1 MQNWKFAISSILGHK
16 MRSFLTMLGV
26 IIGVA
31 AVSVVMAIGT
41 GVTKSV
47 TKQASQYQHDIRLFY
62 QKKGDNAFFPED
74 VASSVKQPTLREEWL
89 QQIVQELPELGG
101 YYVTNTTTAAVAY
114 QNKKSSQVTLTGVNS
129 TYFAIKKYKILA
141 GRQLGPSDYSQF
153 ARLIMIDKVLAKKL
167 FSSYEAALNQ
177 TVDVGSK
184 KYRVVGVYKDPAA
197 GSSLYGTGSE
207 GNAILANTQLAA
219 EFNLAEIG
227 SVFFYVPDV
236 LQAATVGK
244 EAARRLTQLSGAK
257 EGEFTMFDIS
267 QMLESIKQ
275 QVGTMTL
282 FIGFIGGISLFVGGI
297 GVMNIMLVSVT
308 ERTREIGLRKALGA
322 TRRNILIQF
331 LIESVVLTVLG
342 GLIGLVLAYLISS
355 ALGNMKGLV
364 DSLGK
369 PELSLMTVLVSI
381 GFSALVGVIFGVL
394 PANKASK
401 LDPIEALR
409 YE

>member
-41 GVTKSV
+41 GVTKSI
-47 TKQASQYQHDIRLFY
+47 TKQASQFQHDVSLFY
-62 QKKGDNAFFPED
+62 QKKGDNALFPED
-74 VASSVKQPTLREEWL
+74 VSPTIKPPLIREEWL
-89 QQIVQELPELGG
+89 EQIVREIPGISG
-101 YYVTNTTTAAVAY
+101 YYATNTTTEAISY
-114 QNKKSSQVTLTGVNS
+114 QNKKSSKVTLTGVTS
-129 TYFAIKKYKILA
+129 TYFGIKKYKILA
-141 GRQLGPSDYSQF
+141 GRQLGVSDYSQF
-153 ARLIMIDKVLAKKL
+153 SRLIMIDKVLAKKL
-167 FSSYEAALNQ
+167 FSSYEEALNQ
-177 TVDVGSK
+177 TVDVGNK
-184 KYRVVGVYKDPAA
+184 QYRVVGVYKDPAA
-197 GSSLYGTGSE
+197 GSASYGATSE

-219 EFNLAEIG
+219 EFNVDEIG
-227 SVFFYVPDV
+227 AVNFYVPDV
-236 LQAATVGK
+236 LQASELGTQ
-244 EAARRLTQLSGAK
+244 AAKRLTELSDAK

-275 QVGTMTL
+275 QVGTMTM

-322 TRRNILIQF
+322 TRRNILVQF
-331 LIESVVLTVLG
+331 LIESVVLTILG
-342 GLIGLVLAYLISS
+342 GFIGLIIAYLFTY
-355 ALGNMKGLV
+355 ALGNIEGLV
-364 DSLGK
+364 ANLGK
-369 PELSLMTVLVSI
+369 PEISLATVFVSI
-381 GFSALVGVIFGVL
+381 AFSAMVGIIFGVL

>member
-41 GVTKSV
+41 GVTKNI
-47 TKQASQYQHDIRLFY
+47 TKQASQFQHDVRLYY
-62 QKKGDNAFFPED
+62 QKKGNNIIYPDEI
-74 VASSVKQPTLREEWL
+74 SGGVKQPKIKEEWL
-89 QQIVQELPELGG
+89 EQIDRELDGTTG
-101 YYVTNTTTAAVAY
+101 YYVTNSTTAAVSY
-114 QNKKSSQVTLTGVNS
+114 LNKRASQVTLTGVNS
-129 TYFAIKKYKILA
+129 TYFGIKKYKILA
-141 GRQLGPSDYSQF
+141 GRQLTQSDYRQF
-153 ARLIMIDKVLAKKL
+153 SRLIMIDKTLAKKL
-167 FSSYEAALNQ
+167 FSSYEEALNQ
-177 TVDVGSK
+177 TLDVGNK

-197 GSSLYGTGSE
+197 GSMSYGAGSE
-207 GNAILANTQLAA
+207 GNAIMANSQLAA
-219 EFNLAEIG
+219 EFNVDEIS
-227 SVFFYVPDV
+227 SVVFYVPDV
-236 LQAATVGK
+236 LQASSVGK
-244 EAARRLTQLSGAK
+244 MAAKRLTELSGAK
-257 EGEFTMFDIS
+257 DGEFTMFDIS
-267 QMLESIKQ
+267 QMLEAIKQ

-282 FIGFIGGISLFVGGI
+282 FIGFIGGISLLVGGI

-322 TRRNILIQF
+322 TRRNILVQF

-342 GLIGLVLAYLISS
+342 GLIGLVIAYSISS
-355 ALGNMKGLV
+355 FLGSIPSIAQG
-364 DSLGK
+364 LGK
-369 PELSLMTVLVSI
+369 PEISLVTVVVSI
-381 GFSALVGVIFGVL
+381 IFSALVGVIFGVL

>member
-41 GVTKSV
+41 GVTKSI
-47 TKQASQYQHDIRLFY
+47 TKQASQSQHDVRLFY
-62 QKKGDNAFFPED
+62 QKKGDNAFYPED
-74 VASSVKQPTLREEWL
+74 VGTNVKSPLLREEWL
-89 QQIVQELPELGG
+89 QQIAKEIPGISG
-101 YYVTNTTTAAVAY
+101 YYATNSTTAAIAY
-114 QNKKSSQVTLTGVNS
+114 QNKRSSQVTVTGVNS
-129 TYFAIKKYKILA
+129 TYFGIKKYKILA
-141 GRQLGPSDYSQF
+141 GRQLGPSDYRQF
-153 ARLIMIDKVLAKKL
+153 SRLIMIDKVLAKKL
-167 FSSYEAALNQ
+167 FTSYDAALNQ
-177 TVDVGSK
+177 TVDVGNK

-197 GSSLYGTGSE
+197 GSSIYGASSE

-219 EFNLAEIG
+219 EFNVPEIS
-227 SVFFYVPDV
+227 SVYFYVPDV
-236 LQAATVGK
+236 LEAPTVGK
-244 EAARRLTQLSGAK
+244 QAGKRLTELSGAK

-267 QMLESIKQ
+267 QMLEAIKQ

-322 TRRNILIQF
+322 TRRNILVQF

-342 GLIGLVLAYLISS
+342 GIIGLIIAYAIS
-355 ALGNMKGLV
+355 AWLGSLPSLV
-364 DSLGK
+364 QNLGK
-369 PELSLMTVLVSI
+369 PEISLTTVLISI
-381 GFSALVGVIFGVL
+381 AFSALVGVVFGVL
-394 PANKASK
+394 PASKASK

>member
-47 TKQASQYQHDIRLFY
+47 TKQASQFQHDVRLFY

-74 VASSVKQPTLREEWL
+74 VSSSVKQPPLREEWL
-89 QQIVQELPELGG
+89 QQIAQEVAGIGG
-101 YYVTNTTTAAVAY
+101 YYVTNSTTVAVAY
-114 QNKKSSQVTLTGVNS
+114 QNKKSSQVSVTGVNS
-129 TYFAIKKYKILA
+129 TYFKIKKYKVLA
-141 GRQLGPSDYSQF
+141 GRQLLAADYSQF
-153 ARLIMIDKVLAKKL
+153 SRLIMIDKVLAKKL

-177 TVDVGSK
+177 TVEVGSK

-197 GSSLYGTGSE
+197 GSSFYGTESE
-207 GNAILANTQLAA
+207 GNAIMANTQLAA
-219 EFNLAEIG
+219 EFNVPEIA

-236 LQAATVGK
+236 LQAASVGK
-244 EAARRLTQLSGAK
+244 EAAKRLTVLSGARD
-257 EGEFTMFDIS
+257 GEFTMFDMS

-322 TRRNILIQF
+322 TRRNILVQF

-342 GLIGLVLAYLISS
+342 GMIGLVIAYLISAS
-355 ALGNMKGLV
+355 LSNVQGLV
-364 DSLGK
+364 KTLGK
-369 PELSLMTVLVSI
+369 PEISLATVMASI
-381 GFSALVGVIFGVL
+381 AFSALVGVIFGVL